1 MTDQEIGAYV
11 TLGVWGLAFCVLVR
25 MLGLARALWFLG
37 ILFFLAVRLM
47 LGFVRAFRT
56 D

>member
-11 TLGVWGLAFCVLVR
+11 TFAIWGLAFCALVR
-25 MLGLARALWFLG
+25 TLGLARTLWFVG

-47 LGFVRAFRT
+47 LGFVRAFRA